1 MRGDTP
7 SPLTFPILAP
17 RPERFHLRPSSIA
30 ARLFSRPGT
39 CCYNA
44 GVRIIA
50 GAFGGRRLVTP
61 RGLATRPTAD
71 RVKEAIFNILGP
83 PETEGAAPP
92 FRVLDLY
99 AGSGALGLEA
109 ISRGADEA
117 VLVEAD
123 RAAIQAATRNVA
135 ALGLEARVRI
145 VQGDA
150 AVVLRRLTGP
160 FSWVFLDPPYGMGAI
175 ERMLRLLGDGALL
188 APGAAVL
195 AEHDAREAP
204 ADHHGRLAL
213 EDRRRYGQTAVS
225 FYRLASTEPASK
237 PEPEPEENPR

>member
-1 MRGDTP
+1 M
-7 SPLTFPILAP
+7 
-17 RPERFHLRPSSIA
+17 
-30 ARLFSRPGT
+30 
-39 CCYNA
+39 
-44 GVRIIA
+44 RIIA

-83 PETEGAAPP
+83 PRAKSGDVSS

-117 VLVEAD
+117 VLVEMD
-123 RAAIQAATRNVA
+123 QAAIQAATRNVA
-135 ALGLEARVRI
+135 ALGLETRAHI

-150 AVVLRRLTGP
+150 VVAFRKLTGS
-160 FSWVFLDPPYGMGAI
+160 FSWVFLDPPYGLGPL
-175 ERMLRLLGDGALL
+175 ERMLRLLGDSVLL
-188 APGAAVL
+188 APKALVM
-195 AEHDAREAP
+195 AEHDAREP
-204 ADHHGRLAL
+204 PVGRYGRLIL

-225 FYRLASTEPASK
+225 FYRLTSTEPDS
-237 PEPEPEENPR
+237 EPEPEESPR

>member
-1 MRGDTP
+1 M
-7 SPLTFPILAP
+7 
-17 RPERFHLRPSSIA
+17 
-30 ARLFSRPGT
+30 
-39 CCYNA
+39 
-44 GVRIIA
+44 RIIA

-83 PETEGAAPP
+83 PRAENGAAVP

-117 VLVEAD
+117 VLVETD
-123 RAAIQAATRNVA
+123 RPAIQAATRNVA

-150 AVVLRRLTGP
+150 AVVLRRLPGP

-175 ERMLRLLGDGALL
+175 ERVLRLLGDGVLL
-188 APGAAVL
+188 TPGAVVL

-204 ADHHGRLAL
+204 ADRHGRLAL
-213 EDRRRYGQTAVS
+213 EERRRYGQTAVS
-225 FYRLASTEPASK
+225 FYRLAATE

>member
-1 MRGDTP
+1 
-7 SPLTFPILAP
+7 
-17 RPERFHLRPSSIA
+17 
-30 ARLFSRPGT
+30 
-39 CCYNA
+39 
-44 GVRIIA
+44 VRIIA

-83 PETEGAAPP
+83 PRPESGDVSP

-117 VLVEAD
+117 VLVETD
-123 RAAIQAATRNVA
+123 RAAVQAATRNVA
-135 ALGLEARVRI
+135 TLGLEARVRI

-150 AVVLRRLTGP
+150 VVVLRKLTGP
-160 FSWVFLDPPYGMGAI
+160 FSWVFLDPPYGMGTI
-175 ERMLRLLGDGALL
+175 ERMLRLLGDSALL
-188 APGAAVL
+188 APDAVVL

-204 ADHHGRLAL
+204 PERHGRLVL

-225 FYRLASTEPASK
+225 FYRQTSTEPDSG
-237 PEPEPEENPR
+237 PELEEPPR